1 MKYQQGDHEVSDA
14 NSQCDLSTEFYE
26 QLLFEEKQRLDLL
39 NEELCL
45 KVSQITELTTT
56 FNETKSNFDAEVTS
70 LKQHISILKV
80 LSHLK
85 KSIKVNYTSSCL
97 CL

>member
-1 MKYQQGDHEVSDA
+1 MKYQQGDHKVSDA

-26 QLLFEEKQRLDLL
+26 KLVYEEKQRLDLL

-80 LSHLK
+80 LSHFK
-85 KSIKVNYTSSCL
+85 NQ
-97 CL
+97 

>member
-1 MKYQQGDHEVSDA
+1 MSDA

-26 QLLFEEKQRLDLL
+26 KLLFEEKQRFDLL

-45 KVSQITELTTT
+45 KVSQMTELTTT
-56 FNETKSNFDAEVTS
+56 LNETKSNLDAEVNG
-70 LKQHISILKV
+70 LKENILILQV

-85 KSIKVNYTSSCL
+85 IPV
-97 CL
+97 